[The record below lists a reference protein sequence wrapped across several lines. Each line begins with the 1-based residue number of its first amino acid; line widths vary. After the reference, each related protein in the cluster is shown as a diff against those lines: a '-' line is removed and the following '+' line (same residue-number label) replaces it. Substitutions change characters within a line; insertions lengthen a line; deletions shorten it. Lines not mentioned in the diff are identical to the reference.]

1 MTANSIINKCIKQVG
16 DIKLCELVAEIVK
29 NGIITYRSEIE
40 KAVVILNTEELETQ
54 IGIGKTDDK
63 LYVVLVDGRFV
74 LAFKLDEN
82 YNITSASIATP
93 MVAAMLDLHVDVSS
107 SPDAV
112 TNIIYE
118 LAMRQ
123 LGLAPAP

>member
-40 KAVVILNTEELETQ
+40 KAVVILNTEELEIQ
-54 IGIGKTDDK
+54 IGIGKTDNK
-63 LYVVLVDGRFV
+63 LYAVLVDGRFV
-74 LAFKLDEN
+74 LALRLDED
-82 YNITSASIATP
+82 YSITASSIATP

-112 TNIIYE
+112 TGLIYE

>member
-1 MTANSIINKCIKQVG
+1 MTANSIMNKCIKQVG
-16 DIKLCELVAEIVK
+16 DEKLCELITDIVE
-29 NGIITYRSEIE
+29 NGIATYRNEIE
-40 KAVVILNTEELETQ
+40 KTIVILNTEELEIQ
-54 IGIGKTDDK
+54 VGIGKTDNK

-82 YNITSASIATP
+82 YNITSASITTP

-112 TNIIYE
+112 TDLIIE

-123 LGLAPAP
+123 LGLTPDP

>member
-1 MTANSIINKCIKQVG
+1 M
-16 DIKLCELVAEIVK
+16 
-29 NGIITYRSEIE
+29 
-40 KAVVILNTEELETQ
+40 
-54 IGIGKTDDK
+54 
-63 LYVVLVDGRFV
+63 
-74 LAFKLDEN
+74 LALRLDED
-82 YNITSASIATP
+82 YNVTASSIATP

-112 TNIIYE
+112 MYVIYE

>member
-40 KAVVILNTEELETQ
+40 KAVVILNAEELEIQ
-54 IGIGKTDDK
+54 IGIGKTDNK
-63 LYVVLVDGRFV
+63 LYVVLIDGRFV
-74 LAFKLDEN
+74 LAFRLDEG
-82 YNITSASIATP
+82 YSITASSIATP
-93 MVAAMLDLHVDVSS
+93 TVAAMLDLHVDISS

>member
-40 KAVVILNTEELETQ
+40 KAVVILNAEEPEIQ
-54 IGIGKTDDK
+54 IGIGKTDNK
-63 LYVVLVDGRFV
+63 LYVVLVDGRFI
-74 LAFKLDEN
+74 LALRLDED
-82 YNITSASIATP
+82 YNVTASSIATP
-93 MVAAMLDLHVDVSS
+93 MVAAMLDLNISVSS
-107 SPDAV
+107 STDAV
-112 TNIIYE
+112 TDLIYE